1 MALNAS
7 TTVPFGLPAVA
18 AVLVDE
24 NFVRHVSELVGGT
37 LESFTIDGDT
47 AAAFTA
53 TVVRTVPTTRLPDI
67 ARKVV
72 GEALTVTQREAWTAP
87 LEDGSRQADIQI
99 SISGAPVSASA
110 LQKLVP
116 VDGQTR
122 IDVEGEVTSS
132 IPFLGGKIAGAAE
145 PLVGKALNLQAQQA
159 QSWLESH

>member
-7 TTVPFGLPAVA
+7 TTVPFSLPEVA
-18 AVLVDE
+18 AVLVNED
-24 NFVRHVSELVGGT
+24 FVRHVSELVGGS
-37 LESFTIDGDT
+37 LEEFTVDGDT
-47 AAAFTA
+47 SAAFTA

-72 GEALTVTQREAWTAP
+72 GETLTVTQREAWTAP
-87 LEDGSRQADIQI
+87 ETDGSRQADIQV
-99 SISGAPVSASA
+99 SIAGAPVSAKA
-110 LQKLVP
+110 VQKLVS

-145 PLVGKALNLQAQQA
+145 PMVGKALNLQAQQV